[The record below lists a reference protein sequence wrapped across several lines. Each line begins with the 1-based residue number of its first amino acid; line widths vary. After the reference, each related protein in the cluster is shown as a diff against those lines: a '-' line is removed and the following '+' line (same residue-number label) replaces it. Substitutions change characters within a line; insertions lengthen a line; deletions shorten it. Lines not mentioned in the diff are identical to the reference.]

1 MKKFL
6 LPIFLIIL
14 SSTLFLFLVKT
25 ADAQSI
31 EGDIDGDG
39 DVDIFDYNLLVTN
52 FGATGAM

>member
-1 MKKFL
+1 VKKFL

-39 DVDIFDYNLLVTN
+39 DVGIFDYNILVGN
-52 FGATGAM
+52 FGKTSN

>member
-52 FGATGAM
+52 FGVTGAM